1 MRPSRCPPAKVPRVN
16 NGKTNRYDIG
26 VQPAF
31 TFLSPPGFDYHPD
44 LLSAREEADLIE
56 IVSTF
61 PLSEFKFHGYIGHR
75 RVASFGWSYD
85 FAKAQLKPAK
95 PIPDSLL
102 WIREKVALL
111 SGLEPIAYE
120 QILVSEYRPGTVI
133 GWHRDKAV
141 FGEVAGISLASPCTF
156 RFRHKAGEKWER
168 FSQELAPR
176 SAYLLRAEIRKAWE
190 HSIPPVPGLR
200 YSITF
205 RTLK

>member
-1 MRPSRCPPAKVPRVN
+1 M
-16 NGKTNRYDIG
+16 
-26 VQPAF
+26 QPAF
-31 TFLSPPGFDYHPD
+31 TFLSPEGFEYVPD
-44 LLSAREEADLIE
+44 FLSASEESELIE
-56 IVSTF
+56 TISAFT
-61 PLSEFKFHGYIGHR
+61 LSEFKFHGYVGHR
-75 RVASFGWSYD
+75 RVTSFGWSYD
-85 FAKAQLKPAK
+85 FAKATLKKAR

-102 WIREKVALL
+102 PIREKVAALA
-111 SGLEPIAYE
+111 GIDPVAYE

-133 GWHRDKAV
+133 GWHRDKTV

-176 SAYLLRAEIRKAWE
+176 SAYLLRDEIRKAWE

-205 RTLK
+205 RTLR